1 MINSIN
7 DGNATIT
14 AEDLLK
20 LQDLYSGL
28 VIDVLGI
35 QPQQTSLENGSNEL
49 FGQVVELLLT
59 LRQEAKMK
67 KDWATSDQ
75 IRDRLT
81 SLGFEIKD
89 TKEGADWK
97 LKN

>member
-1 MINSIN
+1 MINSVN

-14 AEDLLK
+14 VDDLAK
-20 LQDLYSGL
+20 LQQLYNGL
-28 VIDVLGI
+28 VNDVLGL
-35 QPQQTSLENGSNEL
+35 QNTAGGQDSAGGEL
-49 FGQVVELLLT
+49 FGQVVDLLLT
-59 LRQEAKMK
+59 LRQEAKLK

-75 IRDRLT
+75 IRNRLT
-81 SLGFEIKD
+81 EIGFEIKD